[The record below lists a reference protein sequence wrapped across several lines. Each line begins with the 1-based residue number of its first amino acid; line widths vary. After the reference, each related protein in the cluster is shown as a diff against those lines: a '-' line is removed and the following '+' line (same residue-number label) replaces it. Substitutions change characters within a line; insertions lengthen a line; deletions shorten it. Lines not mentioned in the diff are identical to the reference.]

1 MERNKSKLPQRRK
14 VFRFWSSVPLW
25 VPSKTLNNY
34 RNRDYRIA
42 GWKSPS
48 WRKGGWLRRS
58 RKRTGGRFGL
68 VFGVSRQT
76 ARERHKR
83 ESLKGEEG
91 ERFERFCRQDADLEI
106 RVNYLISWKINCI
119 AS

>member
-34 RNRDYRIA
+34 RSRDYRVA

-48 WRKGGWLRRS
+48 WRKGGCV
-58 RKRTGGRFGL
+58 GRG
-68 VFGVSRQT
+68 
-76 ARERHKR
+76 
-83 ESLKGEEG
+83 KGRGIRVGFRCFSANGEG
-91 ERFERFCRQDADLEI
+91 ETQTGKSERRGVGGGGGFERFCRQDAGLEI

>member
-34 RNRDYRIA
+34 RSRDYRVA

-48 WRKGGWLRRS
+48 WRKGGCVDRG
-58 RKRTGGRFGL
+58 KGRGIRVGFRC
-68 VFGVSRQT
+68 FS

-83 ESLKGEEG
+83 ESLKGEEEEEEAVSNVSAG
-91 ERFERFCRQDADLEI
+91 KTQASRYE
-106 RVNYLISWKINCI
+106 LII
-119 AS
+119 